1 MLAEEDEVSTI
12 RATTASAATA
22 SAQDDW
28 AVALHGAD
36 LGRVVL
42 FAPNAARAMPE
53 PANEIRVAAPA
64 AAPTT
69 SSAPAPAPDCP
80 AIDHPRAFTLA
91 AMGMVTRA
99 GQIAVTLAT
108 SGADERFCGHIAR
121 ADAARDCGDWG
132 LAEAEY
138 AAALRRFPLHWGYC
152 IQYAHAIKEQ
162 GRFAHAEI
170 WYRSAVALAAPAD
183 AVDEHLAF
191 VCHSSGVAY
200 QSHSVPDLA
209 VPPLLAPPTWHDIAT
224 LARLARVP
232 HCAGDD
238 QALVLLRSAADN
250 RAVLRHLLERHDFAR
265 ANRDFLSVV
274 AG

>member
-1 MLAEEDEVSTI
+1 
-12 RATTASAATA
+12 
-22 SAQDDW
+22 
-28 AVALHGAD
+28 
-36 LGRVVL
+36 
-42 FAPNAARAMPE
+42 
-53 PANEIRVAAPA
+53 
-64 AAPTT
+64 
-69 SSAPAPAPDCP
+69 
-80 AIDHPRAFTLA
+80 
-91 AMGMVTRA
+91 MGMVTRA

-200 QSHSVPDLA
+200 QSRSVPDLA
-209 VPPLLAPPTWHDIAT
+209 VPPLLAPPNGDERDDAVEMPLELPPPAAEPP
-224 LARLARVP
+224 LAAKAARNV
-232 HCAGDD
+232 A
-238 QALVLLRSAADN
+238 ASLVASAFLRYTT
-250 RAVLRHLLERHDFAR
+250 
-265 ANRDFLSVV
+265 
-274 AG
+274 